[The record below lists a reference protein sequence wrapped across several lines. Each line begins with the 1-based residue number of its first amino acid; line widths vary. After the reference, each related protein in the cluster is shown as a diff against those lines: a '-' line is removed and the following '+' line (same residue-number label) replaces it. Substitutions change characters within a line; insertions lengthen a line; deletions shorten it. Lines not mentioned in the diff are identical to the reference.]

1 MVGVKYTGW
10 LEANNSIGTQFD
22 SNANNDKIFKMT
34 IGSGKTIKGWEEGVA
49 GILLSPSFSSPHFS
63 YTPDII
69 LLFAKGMKKGGKR
82 ILIIPPALGYGQ
94 SGAPGSIPPN
104 ATLIFEVCRSTTSYS
119 YSDNMPFLLPSS
131 VFVRISQYILSLSSD
146 NLSLISTYFR

>member
-49 GILLSPSFSSPHFS
+49 GILLSLSFFSSAYFS
-63 YTPDII
+63 YTPDIF
-69 LLFAKGMKKGGKR
+69 LLSAKGMKKGGKR

-94 SGAPGSIPPN
+94 SGAAGSIPPN
-104 ATLIFEVCRSTTSYS
+104 ATLIFEVCRPTTSYS
-119 YSDNMPFLLPSS
+119 YSDNIPFFLLVVGFRSYLSVSS
-131 VFVRISQYILSLSSD
+131 FAVIR
-146 NLSLISTYFR
+146 